1 MHLSL
6 AETENLL
13 AHAGFALSPADRA
26 DQILAYFILRQKFD
40 IWEINNVL
48 FKYDEPTLGM

>member
-1 MHLSL
+1 MQLSL
-6 AETENLL
+6 AETEDLL
-13 AHAGFALSPADRA
+13 AHAGLALSPSEKS
-26 DQILAYFILRQKFD
+26 DQIITYFILHKKYD